1 MGELDWK
8 VGRSCFRRQTDF
20 AVTGGGSVL
29 TSVLR
34 NRMVG
39 CDKSKICW
47 VEEQAGHSGEQ
58 MLQSDLKQGDSPEG
72 HADFVYYSLENFLFF
87 GTPQSLFLHLQMIG

>member
-29 TSVLR
+29 TSVFK
-34 NRMVG
+34 V
-39 CDKSKICW
+39 
-47 VEEQAGHSGEQ
+47 
-58 MLQSDLKQGDSPEG
+58 
-72 HADFVYYSLENFLFF
+72 HALAKY
-87 GTPQSLFLHLQMIG
+87 